1 MKKWLLIVW
10 MLLAVCMPVFA
21 EESPTLAGEDLFNE
35 TARQVVEGEFT
46 LDPVKLINMGLEKLF
61 SEITQSREILVSM
74 LVIAAVSGVLN
85 AMQSSLS
92 EGGVS
97 ETAFFACFTL
107 MTAAVVQ
114 IFSITVGYGVEVIHQ
129 LSEFITKLAPL
140 FTILMVS
147 GGAVT
152 SAAVF
157 NPVLSGAVYVITFVV
172 DKCIVPLV
180 YLGAVLG
187 IVNNISAKVQITK
200 FNALIRS
207 LAKWILT
214 AVLTIF
220 TSITAI
226 YGFSA
231 PVLDGVKLK
240 AVKFA
245 VGSLVPVV
253 GGLLSDTVE
262 TVLNGTRLVKNAAG
276 VAGMVAVCAI
286 ALVPILKIGVMI
298 LMLKL
303 AAAAIEPLTDKRMTD
318 MVSDVTGSVVT
329 IFAMVITTAMLFII
343 CIGIMV
349 GATNA

>member
-1 MKKWLLIVW
+1 MKKWLMIVW
-10 MLLAVCMPVFA
+10 MLFMVCVPVSA
-21 EESPTLAGEDLFNE
+21 EDAPVLAGEDLFND
-35 TARQVVEGEFT
+35 TAQEIVTGEFT
-46 LDPVKLINMGLEKLF
+46 LNPIKLINMGLEKLF
-61 SEITQSREILVSM
+61 DEITQSREILVSM
-74 LVIAAVSGVLN
+74 LVIAAVSGILN
-85 AMQSSLS
+85 VMQTAWG

-107 MTAAVVQ
+107 MTAAVVR
-114 IFSITVGYGVEVIHQ
+114 IFSVTVGYGVEVIHA
-129 LSEFITKLAPL
+129 LSDFVTKLAPL

-147 GGAVT
+147 GGGVA
-152 SAAVF
+152 SGAAF
-157 NPVLSGAVYVITFVV
+157 QPVLSGAVYAITFVV
-172 DKCIVPLV
+172 DQCIVPLV

-187 IVNNISAKVQITK
+187 IVNNISQKVQITK
-200 FNALIRS
+200 FNQLIHS

-220 TSITAI
+220 TGITAI

-231 PVLDGVKLK
+231 PVLDGVKMK
-240 AVKFA
+240 TVKFA

-262 TVLNGTRLVKNAAG
+262 TVIGGTRLLKNAAG
-276 VAGMVAVCAI
+276 VAGMVVVCSI
-286 ALVPILKIGVMI
+286 VLVPILKIGVMI

-318 MVSDVTGSVVT
+318 MVSDIAGSVVT
-329 IFAMVITTAMLFII
+329 IFSMVITAAMLFII

-349 GATNA
+349 GATGV